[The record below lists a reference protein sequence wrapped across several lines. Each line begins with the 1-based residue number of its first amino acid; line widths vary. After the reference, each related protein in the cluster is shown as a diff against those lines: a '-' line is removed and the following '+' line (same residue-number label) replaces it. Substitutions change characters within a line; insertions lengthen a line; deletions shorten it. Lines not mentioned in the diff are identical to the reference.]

1 MRRFI
6 GPQVG
11 GFQPQFGEFCLTR
24 GRTVVVK
31 HSKRN
36 VVVLT
41 SLIALLSFTSALL
54 LALAPPPLAAEGY
67 GALAAG
73 GQGQYLDQVFHTAV
87 AAKPD
92 QWKYIYIHHS
102 GTASGSAQTLAV
114 VGLGLCDHFL
124 VGNGQGCQDGEIQI
138 GQRWNQQQ
146 PAAAPPGVDHI
157 EPNCLS
163 ICLVG
168 DFDKTMPTPMQLRR
182 LTQLVSTLQ
191 AQLRIPAERVILLNQ
206 PGTLSSVGRYF
217 PVTAFRD
224 QILP

>member
-1 MRRFI
+1 M
-6 GPQVG
+6 
-11 GFQPQFGEFCLTR
+11 
-24 GRTVVVK
+24 K

-87 AAKPD
+87 AAKPE

-114 VGLGLCDHFL
+114 AGMGLCDHFL
-124 VGNGQGCQDGEIQI
+124 VGNGEGCQDGEIQI

-206 PGTLSSVGRYF
+206 PGTPSSVGRYF